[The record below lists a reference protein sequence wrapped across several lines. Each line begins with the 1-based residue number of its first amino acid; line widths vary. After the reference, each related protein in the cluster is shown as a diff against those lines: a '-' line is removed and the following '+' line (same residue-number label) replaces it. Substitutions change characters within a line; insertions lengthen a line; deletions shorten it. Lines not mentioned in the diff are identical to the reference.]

1 MNVLSLFDGISAGQ
15 VALNNIGIKPA
26 LYLASEI
33 DRWPVEVTNK
43 HFPNTIQ
50 LGDVKTVDKNT
61 LPKID
66 LLIGGSNCQSFSV
79 ANTFYN
85 QPGFNSDDGKLF
97 FEYVRLLEQTH
108 PQYFLYENVASMKAS
123 DKDAISKHLRVEP
136 LKIDSAICSAQSRK
150 RYYWTNIPQKP
161 FSLAGLN
168 RIINDEIDLSMNDD
182 VRERTKDKIIKLNL
196 TTHKLNLPEK
206 RLLKPNRLGFINN
219 DMRGNRVYS
228 QYGKS
233 ITLTASSGG
242 IGRCTGLYLIND
254 QIRRLSPLECER
266 LQTFPDQ
273 YTAGIRETERYR
285 VLGRSWTVKVIEHL
299 FSSLK

>member
-285 VLGRSWTVKVIEHL
+285 VLGRSLTVKVIEHL